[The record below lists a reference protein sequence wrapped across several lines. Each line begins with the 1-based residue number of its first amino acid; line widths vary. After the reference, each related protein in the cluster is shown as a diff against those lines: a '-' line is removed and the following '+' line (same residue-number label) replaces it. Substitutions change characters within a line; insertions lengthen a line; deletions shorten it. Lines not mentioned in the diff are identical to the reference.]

1 MTGKSIW
8 GKQKKS
14 VTITSYSTLESD
26 SIMKNQILIIVCLKR
41 RQNLYKDFIITFV
54 GQENVKNPVNTQSTY
69 NYYNL

>member
-1 MTGKSIW
+1 MIYVNSFDY
-8 GKQKKS
+8 

-54 GQENVKNPVNTQSTY
+54 GQKNVKNPVNKQST
-69 NYYNL
+69 